1 MTTIAGCTTDS
12 SVSSRFRWVALQLDR
27 LRLCLS
33 RHDVEEQ
40 LLDLPKGLYESYD
53 QLINQI
59 DERRHGDARK
69 LLQWL
74 AFSVRPLYLD
84 ELAEVVAVDFDSR
97 DLPWFDCNRRYY
109 DARDVIRV
117 CSGFISIAEG
127 IYVAWLF
134 KKRRLTNGCVR
145 QSETLSFLCEGIPSL
160 KPPSS
165 INTIISHHGNDLP
178 LTHIQNV
185 PGISCAIR

>member
-1 MTTIAGCTTDS
+1 MFGSLSA
-12 SVSSRFRWVALQLDR
+12 SSRFRWVALQLDQ

-40 LLDLPKGLYESYD
+40 LQHLPKGLDEAYD
-53 QLINQI
+53 RIINQI
-59 DERRHGDARK
+59 DERRHEDARK

-74 AFSVRPLYLD
+74 AFSVRPLELA

-109 DARDVIRV
+109 DARDVVRV

-127 IYVAWLF
+127 TESMV
-134 KKRRLTNGCVR
+134 VHEV
-145 QSETLSFLCEGIPSL
+145 QS
-160 KPPSS
+160 
-165 INTIISHHGNDLP
+165 N
-178 LTHIQNV
+178 
-185 PGISCAIR
+185 

>member
-1 MTTIAGCTTDS
+1 M
-12 SVSSRFRWVALQLDR
+12 ALQLDQ

-40 LLDLPKGLYESYD
+40 LRHLPKGLYETYD
-53 QLINQI
+53 RIINQI
-59 DERRHGDARK
+59 DERHHEDARK

-74 AFSVRPLYLD
+74 AFSVRPLNLA

-127 IYVAWLF
+127 IDVAWLF
-134 KKRRLTNGCVR
+134 VKRSV
-145 QSETLSFLCEGIPSL
+145 
-160 KPPSS
+160 
-165 INTIISHHGNDLP
+165 
-178 LTHIQNV
+178 
-185 PGISCAIR
+185 